1 MVNIS
6 LPFKKFTNFTGQTTR
21 DFLGLRTRHF
31 QGISFIS
38 RQTYSEIFK
47 SALVYLYKFVFIIS
61 QNIDKHISFYGGS
74 FLKAVILASYI
85 RKGN

>member
-47 SALVYLYKFVFIIS
+47 SELVYLS
-61 QNIDKHISFYGGS
+61 
-74 FLKAVILASYI
+74 
-85 RKGN
+85 